1 MNQENNQAEVRLR
14 LAFAAGALTD
24 GLAIVPMLCP
34 YMAKLLWG
42 FDGFS
47 GQYFFAMGY
56 AASLMLGW
64 TVLLIWAYNNP
75 IERRFVALLTVVVIA
90 GLFLTE
96 IAIILT
102 GTIDLINIIPTF
114 AIQIVL
120 AYLFLTG
127 YLYSARKTQNEGNSV
142 TP

>member
-1 MNQENNQAEVRLR
+1 MNQENNQAEKRLQ
-14 LAFAAGALTD
+14 LAFAAGAITD
-24 GLAIVPMLCP
+24 GLAIIPMLCP

-42 FDGFS
+42 FDSFS

-75 IERRFVALLTVVVIA
+75 IERRFVALLTLVVIA

-96 IAIILT
+96 IAIILA
-102 GTIDLINIIPTF
+102 GAIDLINIIPTF

-120 AYLFLTG
+120 TYLFLTG
-127 YLYSARKTQNEGNSV
+127 YLYSAPKN
-142 TP
+142 PK

>member
-1 MNQENNQAEVRLR
+1 MNQENNQAENRLR
-14 LAFAAGALTD
+14 LAFAAGAITD
-24 GLAIVPMLCP
+24 GHAIVPMLCP

-42 FDGFS
+42 FDSFS

-75 IERRFVALLTVVVIA
+75 LECRFVALLTLVVIA

-96 IAIILT
+96 IAIILA

-127 YLYSARKTQNEGNSV
+127 YLYSAPKN
-142 TP
+142 PK